1 MKSNWLI
8 VAILLTS
15 ATSVAQT
22 VPALSSSQSTGTA
35 TATTIV
41 PVAKSVPPPQLT
53 ESVRS
58 TFPDV
63 VHYLNTPSLLAF
75 CTAQVAE
82 FNDHDADIIF
92 VGDSITQ
99 NWRAAGKEVWDKEF
113 APRNALDF
121 GVSSDQTQN
130 VLWRL
135 DNYPIGRLH
144 PKVAVVLIGTN
155 NTHNTPGQI
164 AAGVQAVI
172 DRLQMLFPGVKI
184 ILNSIMPNARA
195 NDLMMKA
202 NIYLQTYADDKTIFY
217 LDLVPLMTPVG
228 DNYKGLGP
236 DRLHPDAAGYRLWA
250 DAILPLLNKLLP
262 PAGTATGGTRR

>member
-1 MKSNWLI
+1 
-8 VAILLTS
+8 
-15 ATSVAQT
+15 
-22 VPALSSSQSTGTA
+22 
-35 TATTIV
+35 V

-135 DNYPIGRLH
+135 DNYPIGRL
-144 PKVAVVLIGTN
+144 
-155 NTHNTPGQI
+155 
-164 AAGVQAVI
+164 
-172 DRLQMLFPGVKI
+172 QMLFPGVKI

>member
-1 MKSNWLI
+1 MKPNWLI
-8 VAILLTS
+8 VAALLTA
-15 ATSVAQT
+15 ATSIAQT
-22 VPALSSSQSTGTA
+22 APAVSPSQNNGTTAVPAALA
-35 TATTIV
+35 AK
-41 PVAKSVPPPQLT
+41 PVQPPRLT
-53 ESVRS
+53 EPVRS
-58 TFPDV
+58 TVPDV
-63 VHYLNTPSLLAF
+63 THYLNLPGLLAF
-75 CTAQVAE
+75 CTTQVAE
-82 FNDHDADIIF
+82 FNNRDADIIF

-99 NWRAAGKEVWDKEF
+99 GWRGAGKEVWDTEF

-121 GVSSDQTQN
+121 GVSSDQTQH

-135 DNYPIGRLH
+135 DNYPIGRMH
-144 PKVAVVLIGTN
+144 PKVAVILIGTN

-164 AAGVQAVI
+164 AAGIQAVI
-172 DRLQMLFPGVKI
+172 DRLQMLFPGIKT

-202 NIYLQTYADDKTIFY
+202 NDIIRTYADQKKIFY

-250 DAILPLLNKLLP
+250 DALLPLLNKLLP
-262 PAGTATGGTRR
+262 PEAAIPGQ